1 MTSLMSWPAQRNR
14 IGWLQRRLGVTAG
27 LVCFLM
33 VLGSPGARAAVIPG
47 DEPNGDGVQLLQD
60 AVAAY
65 EGDDAT
71 EYERL
76 YALAERGGVWL
87 PTLAVQALRDEE
99 IGDVVEWYL
108 ALEEDDAG
116 FVAIAIDILAIE
128 RDSIADMS
136 SGEPTPEQVDTIIE
150 YDSIS
155 ASMLEVLDH
164 RSIEVSGET
173 RLVLTSIIANGAT
186 PVNDDYSRGLD
197 DLDLLYDSLSFNST
211 QAPGDI
217 DSRTIAPDS
226 NGGVPTAL
234 LATGLIAACAL
245 AVGLLA
251 VRRTM
256 ANGHLADIA
265 FTDSLTGLHNRRRLD
280 QDLARHREGIQQS
293 GDRPVATL
301 MVDVDNFKQVND
313 AHGHSVGDEV
323 LRLVGA
329 TLHNEFRQNDVP
341 YRYGGEEFCVLLAD
355 TTRDEAAAAAER
367 ARRAIEAIDPPI
379 AGRITVSV
387 GVSMGP
393 AADITN
399 TLQRADDALF
409 SAKAAGRNRVATN

>member
-1 MTSLMSWPAQRNR
+1 MTSVMSSPAQRDR
-14 IGWLQRRLGVTAG
+14 AGWLRRCSSVTAG
-27 LVCFLM
+27 LVCALM
-33 VLGSPGARAAVIPG
+33 LLSSPGANAAVTPE
-47 DEPNGDGVQLLQD
+47 DEPNADGVKLLQD

-65 EGDDAT
+65 ESDDAA

-87 PTLAVQALRDEE
+87 PTLAIQALRDEE
-99 IGDVVEWYL
+99 ISDVVEWYL
-108 ALEEDDAG
+108 ALEENDAG

-128 RDSIADMS
+128 QDSVTDMS
-136 SGEPTPEQVDTIIE
+136 RNGPTPEQVDTIIE

-164 RSIEVSGET
+164 RAIEISGET

-186 PVNDDYSRGLD
+186 PGNDDYSRGLD
-197 DLDLLYDSLSFNST
+197 DLGLLHDALSFDST
-211 QAPGDI
+211 LAPGDV
-217 DSRTIAPDS
+217 DSRSPVPDS
-226 NGGVPTAL
+226 DRGVPTAL

-245 AVGLLA
+245 ALGLLA
-251 VRRTM
+251 VRRTT
-256 ANGHLADIA
+256 ANEHLADIA

-293 GDRPVATL
+293 GDRSVATL

-313 AHGHSVGDEV
+313 AHGHAVGDEV

-329 TLHNEFRQNDVP
+329 TLTNEFRQNDVP

-355 TTRDEAAAAAER
+355 TTHDEAAAAAER
-367 ARRAIEAIDPPI
+367 ARQAIEAIDPPI

-399 TLQRADDALF
+399 TLKRADDALY
-409 SAKAAGRNRVATN
+409 SAKASGRNRVATN